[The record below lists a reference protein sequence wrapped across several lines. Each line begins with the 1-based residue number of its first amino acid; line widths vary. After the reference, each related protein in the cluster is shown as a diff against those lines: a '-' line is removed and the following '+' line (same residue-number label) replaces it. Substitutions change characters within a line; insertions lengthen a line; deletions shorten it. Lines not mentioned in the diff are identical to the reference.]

1 MAGVDIVAQ
10 LPQLEALC
18 ERLYNSQ
25 VLRRPRPR
33 PHRPMHMPSC
43 GAAPASAVCTRDSL

>member
-1 MAGVDIVAQ
+1 MAAEVLQQ

-25 VLRRPRPR
+25 VRP
-33 PHRPMHMPSC
+33 
-43 GAAPASAVCTRDSL
+43 TDWLIFTI

>member
-25 VLRRPRPR
+25 VLRRPRPQPRR
-33 PHRPMHMPSC
+33 PPHTHSR
-43 GAAPASAVCTRDSL
+43 GACLGSVHT

>member
-1 MAGVDIVAQ
+1 MAGATDIVQQ

-25 VLRRPRPR
+25 VGTPSLQIPRDKR
-33 PHRPMHMPSC
+33 YNIEMRT
-43 GAAPASAVCTRDSL
+43 AFTA